1 LILNL
6 AMGGT
11 FGGAVASG
19 FSRDVLEI
27 DYIRVYQ

>member
-1 LILNL
+1 MNL

-11 FGGAVASG
+11 FGGAVESG
-19 FSRDVLEI
+19 FNNATMEI